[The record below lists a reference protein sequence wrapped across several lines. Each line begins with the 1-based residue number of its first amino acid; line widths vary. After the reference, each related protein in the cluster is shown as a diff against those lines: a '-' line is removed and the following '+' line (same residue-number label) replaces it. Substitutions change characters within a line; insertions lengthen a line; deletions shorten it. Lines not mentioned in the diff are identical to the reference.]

1 MQDLIVQNKLYHF
14 EMEYDIHTNN
24 NENLERRQHLQC
36 AINKLKNV
44 SNTTNSLERFD
55 TMLDR
60 IETASVKKPFYRLN
74 LFQKETILKS
84 YIEDSLKI
92 PKSKQQ
98 SILKQILAL
107 IAEKKIVTANIT
119 YNVETSKLTSINN
132 IMIDANNDVVSI
144 VKKERAK
151 KEKKNTD

>member
-14 EMEYDIHTNN
+14 EMEYDIHTLN

-36 AINKLKNV
+36 AINKLKNIA
-44 SNTTNSLERFD
+44 NTTNSLERFD

-60 IETASVKKPFYRLN
+60 IETASTKKPFYRLN
-74 LFQKETILKS
+74 SFQKETILRS

-92 PKSKQQ
+92 PKSKQD
-98 SILKQILAL
+98 SILKQLLEL

-119 YNVETSKLTSINN
+119 YCIDTSKLTSINN
-132 IMIDANNDVVSI
+132 IEINNDIVSI
-144 VKKERAK
+144 IKNQRVK

>member
-14 EMEYDIHTNN
+14 EMEYDIHTLN

-74 LFQKETILKS
+74 SFQKETILRS

-92 PKSKQQ
+92 PKSKQD
-98 SILKQILAL
+98 SILKQLLEL
-107 IAEKKIVTANIT
+107 IADKKIVTANIT
-119 YNVETSKLTSINN
+119 YCIETSKLTSINN
-132 IMIDANNDVVSI
+132 INIDLKLGTVMII
-144 VKKERAK
+144 KKERAK